1 MATEKFIDRK
11 FASES
16 LDIIEKANG
25 ILEDYDAQG
34 LVLTLRQLYYQFVS
48 KGWLANQQKNYKRLG
63 SIINDARLAGLVDW
77 SMMEDRTR
85 NLQTIANWETPAE
98 IIEIVSRQYKEDLWA
113 PQRNRIEV
121 HIEKDA
127 LVGVI
132 EGVCRELRIEYF
144 ACRGYVSQSAQY
156 ESGLRY
162 RRYRE
167 AKQKI
172 TVLHLGDH
180 DPSGIDMTRDNKDR
194 LSMFAGFNVNVKRIA
209 LTMKQIDQYNPPPNP
224 AKESDIRYAGY
235 AAEYGTES
243 WELDA
248 LEPSVI
254 SKLIRDE
261 VVALRDDILWEEF
274 KQQET
279 ENRDRLKLC
288 SDRWGDVSELLDRL
302 ESE

>member
-1 MATEKFIDRK
+1 MSTQKFIDRK
-11 FASES
+11 FQADS

-25 ILEDYDAQG
+25 VLADYESQG

-48 KGWLANQQKNYKRLG
+48 KGWLANKQANYKRLG

-85 NLQTIANWETPAE
+85 NLQTIATWDDPSD

-121 HIEKDA
+121 HIEKEA

-132 EGVCRELRIEYF
+132 EGVCRELRVEYF

-156 ESGLRY
+156 EAALRY
-162 RRYRE
+162 RRYAK

-172 TVLHLGDH
+172 TMLHLGDH
-180 DPSGIDMTRDNKDR
+180 DPSGIDMTRDNQER
-194 LSMFAGFNVNVKRIA
+194 LSMFAGFEVRVKRIA
-209 LTMKQIDQYNPPPNP
+209 LTMTQVERYNPPPNP
-224 AKESDIRYAGY
+224 AKESDIRFADYSAK
-235 AAEYGTES
+235 YGNES

-261 VVALRDDILWEEF
+261 VEALRDDTLWEEF
-274 KQQET
+274 KQQEKT
-279 ENRDRLKLC
+279 NRERLKLV
-288 SDRWGDVSELLDRL
+288 SDRWNDVTDFLDR
-302 ESE
+302 EEE